1 MTLLSLQQART
12 ASAFSFEYITVND
25 EKSALIDSTERYF
38 NKARQLT
45 VFKQQSRVR
54 IHYVH
59 WYDLQQDA
67 VGTLQS
73 LCDFLTIPCSEEYME
88 LAQNFIALIKFHRP
102 RSQVT
107 WTEDLIAAVE
117 QQLTDVPWIQRYRY
131 NRDVTDIL

>member
-12 ASAFSFEYITVND
+12 ASPFSFEYISVTD
-25 EKSALIDSTERYF
+25 EKSVLIDSIERYF
-38 NKARQLT
+38 NTARQLT
-45 VFKQQSRVR
+45 VFKQQSRVH

-67 VGTLQS
+67 VVTLQN
-73 LCDFLTIPCSEEYME
+73 LCDFLTIPCSEEYMKFV
-88 LAQNFIALIKFHRP
+88 QKFIALIKFHRP
-102 RSQVT
+102 RLQIT

-131 NRDVTDIL
+131 DRDVTSIL